1 MTSTDEP
8 RATRR
13 SRRKAIRGCGA
24 SDSKDSAPD
33 GNAARWHARGRLSF
47 LAALPLA
54 AIAFVAADSASAWPL
69 HITGRATAW
78 LGTPGPN
85 DTVTFDQR
93 VVVDP
98 GYSQISDAVQ
108 TGLGQVGGPNA
119 AGAQSL
125 AGASHG
131 LLGTDAGA
139 EVLSGAGS
147 ASASTSASFRDFF
160 EVLPQQASLLG
171 QPGTLSFIIG
181 VAGDGDARQEE
192 DPFENQASASV
203 YLAAEI
209 GSCGFPCRFAEG
221 MSWRTDLDDGHTI
234 VEGQSSTTFAIF
246 GTVPIVFGSLVRAD
260 VSLSTEA
267 STAANGGS
275 ASAYANFGHTAWWGG
290 ILEVRN
296 AQGDPVA
303 YTANS
308 PGTQI
313 DWSETRVPVPEPG
326 RGLML
331 LVGVAS
337 TIARLRTARA
347 GRMRPFDSRDAEK

>member
-1 MTSTDEP
+1 
-8 RATRR
+8 
-13 SRRKAIRGCGA
+13 
-24 SDSKDSAPD
+24 
-33 GNAARWHARGRLSF
+33 
-47 LAALPLA
+47 
-54 AIAFVAADSASAWPL
+54 
-69 HITGRATAW
+69 
-78 LGTPGPN
+78 
-85 DTVTFDQR
+85 
-93 VVVDP
+93 
-98 GYSQISDAVQ
+98 
-108 TGLGQVGGPNA
+108 
-119 AGAQSL
+119 
-125 AGASHG
+125 
-131 LLGTDAGA
+131 
-139 EVLSGAGS
+139 
-147 ASASTSASFRDFF
+147 
-160 EVLPQQASLLG
+160 
-171 QPGTLSFIIG
+171 
-181 VAGDGDARQEE
+181 
-192 DPFENQASASV
+192 
-203 YLAAEI
+203 
-209 GSCGFPCRFAEG
+209 